1 MSGSGLVMQFQ
12 TLLRR
17 LGTFFLFLSFSLNF
31 YFLLMS
37 SPISKSGC
45 CCCFLAFSA
54 SGTSCNSLSSLL
66 SLSLEDAAAS
76 SHKRP
81 HLLCCIAP
89 IYTYTV
95 DSMVNGSL
103 RNHWFPKVPW
113 FFSLF
118 FFFWKIK
125 VILLTLIVTETG
137 GSLFALA
144 LYPANST
151 PCVEDISNI

>member
-17 LGTFFLFLSFSLNF
+17 LGTFFLFLSFSLHF

-103 RNHWFPKVPW
+103 RIQYHGFSP
-113 FFSLF
+113 FFSEN
-118 FFFWKIK
+118 KSD
-125 VILLTLIVTETG
+125 T
-137 GSLFALA
+137 
-144 LYPANST
+144 ANFD
-151 PCVEDISNI
+151 CH